1 MKILENYLN
10 NWKSPKHI
18 FDCKFP
24 FLSGA
29 MGFISYEAH
38 SLFEKTPIIHEQG
51 LEIPYYFFYFVD
63 KVFIYDHSSGN
74 LFSSCS
80 GSDFDLLQERSSD
93 LNNLYKNFSKNSY
106 TDEPIR
112 PTFSSLNQGSFK
124 SNFTREQYID
134 AVNDVKSYIA
144 KGETYQANISQRFET
159 PFQGVPSDVYQTLIN
174 INPVNY
180 AGYVE
185 TDDFVLACVSPER
198 LIQLKNN
205 NLLSRPIAGTRRR
218 GKNLHEDTKFYRE
231 LQEDAKEQA
240 EHSMLVDLIRNDIGR
255 VSEYGSVK
263 IKKLAEIT
271 NYRHV
276 MHLESEITG
285 QISPSV
291 NLNQILK
298 ATFPGGTITGV
309 PKIRT
314 IEIIAEVEKKPR
326 GFYTGSLG
334 YIDFSGDFD
343 FNIIIRSIIF
353 QNKKAYFHVGGGVT
367 YDCNPD
373 SEYKETLNKAFSQ
386 FSALN
391 AHNGKHIL

>member
-1 MKILENYLN
+1 SFHKVSCTHENLNDYNKFTSKYEMKILENYLN

-198 LIQLKNN
+198 LI
-205 NLLSRPIAGTRRR
+205 
-218 GKNLHEDTKFYRE
+218 
-231 LQEDAKEQA
+231 
-240 EHSMLVDLIRNDIGR
+240 
-255 VSEYGSVK
+255 
-263 IKKLAEIT
+263 
-271 NYRHV
+271 
-276 MHLESEITG
+276 
-285 QISPSV
+285 
-291 NLNQILK
+291 
-298 ATFPGGTITGV
+298 
-309 PKIRT
+309 
-314 IEIIAEVEKKPR
+314 
-326 GFYTGSLG
+326 
-334 YIDFSGDFD
+334 
-343 FNIIIRSIIF
+343 
-353 QNKKAYFHVGGGVT
+353 
-367 YDCNPD
+367 
-373 SEYKETLNKAFSQ
+373 
-386 FSALN
+386 
-391 AHNGKHIL
+391 